1 MTDNDDREDDAV
13 EEDFNDSLKKKV
25 MKKENF
31 TDVELAICDQ
41 FNKLLSDKIGFD
53 SKAFRLKLEES
64 KDAKYI
70 QIPRYDRFVE
80 KAGVEKEDSVLYT
93 NLK

>member
-1 MTDNDDREDDAV
+1 MTGKTMLSKILNMILWRKSD
-13 EEDFNDSLKKKV
+13 EER
-25 MKKENF
+25 ENF

-41 FNKLLSDKIGFD
+41 FNKLSDKIGFD

-70 QIPRYDRFVE
+70 QIPRYDRFVKPE
-80 KAGVEKEDSVLYT
+80 
-93 NLK
+93 

>member
-1 MTDNDDREDDAV
+1 MIQITMTEDDAV
-13 EEDFNDSLKKKV
+13 EEDFKYDSWRKSDEER
-25 MKKENF
+25 ENF

-41 FNKLLSDKIGFD
+41 FKLLSDKIGFD

-80 KAGVEKEDSVLYT
+80 KPE
-93 NLK
+93 

>member
-1 MTDNDDREDDAV
+1 MTGKTM
-13 EEDFNDSLKKKV
+13 LKKILNMILWRKSDEER
-25 MKKENF
+25 ENF

-70 QIPRYDRFVE
+70 KFLDTI
-80 KAGVEKEDSVLYT
+80 DS
-93 NLK
+93 

>member
-1 MTDNDDREDDAV
+1 V
-13 EEDFNDSLKKKV
+13 KKK
-25 MKKENF
+25 NF

-80 KAGVEKEDSVLYT
+80 KSRSRERRFGIILT
-93 NLK
+93 LNNLIR

>member
-1 MTDNDDREDDAV
+1 MLSKKILNMILWRKSD
-13 EEDFNDSLKKKV
+13 EER
-25 MKKENF
+25 ENF

-64 KDAKYI
+64 KDKYI

>member
-1 MTDNDDREDDAV
+1 MTGKTMLSKKILNMILWRKSD
-13 EEDFNDSLKKKV
+13 EER
-25 MKKENF
+25 ENF

-70 QIPRYDRFVE
+70 QIPRYDRSVE
-80 KAGVEKEDSVLYT
+80 KPE
-93 NLK
+93 

>member
-1 MTDNDDREDDAV
+1 
-13 EEDFNDSLKKKV
+13 LKKKWR
-25 MKKENF
+25 KRKLHRCW
-31 TDVELAICDQ
+31 TSDQ

>member
-1 MTDNDDREDDAV
+1 M
-13 EEDFNDSLKKKV
+13 KKK
-25 MKKENF
+25 NF

-64 KDAKYI
+64 KDANTSKFLDTI
-70 QIPRYDRFVE
+70 
-80 KAGVEKEDSVLYT
+80 DS
-93 NLK
+93 

>member
-1 MTDNDDREDDAV
+1 ML
-13 EEDFNDSLKKKV
+13 SKKILN
-25 MKKENF
+25 MILWRKKWWRRKNF

-80 KAGVEKEDSVLYT
+80 KAGVEDSVLYT

>member
-1 MTDNDDREDDAV
+1 MTGKTMLSKKILNMILWRKSD
-13 EEDFNDSLKKKV
+13 EER
-25 MKKENF
+25 ENF

-41 FNKLLSDKIGFD
+41 FNKLSDKIGFD
-53 SKAFRLKLEES
+53 SKAFRLKLE
-64 KDAKYI
+64 DAKYI

>member
-1 MTDNDDREDDAV
+1 MTGKTMLSKKILNMILWRKSD
-13 EEDFNDSLKKKV
+13 EER
-25 MKKENF
+25 NF

-80 KAGVEKEDSVLYT
+80 KPE
-93 NLK
+93 

>member
-1 MTDNDDREDDAV
+1 MTGKTMLSKKILNMILWRKSD
-13 EEDFNDSLKKKV
+13 EER
-25 MKKENF
+25 ENF
-31 TDVELAICDQ
+31 TDVELAICE

-80 KAGVEKEDSVLYT
+80 KPE
-93 NLK
+93 

>member
-1 MTDNDDREDDAV
+1 MILWRKSD
-13 EEDFNDSLKKKV
+13 EER
-25 MKKENF
+25 ENF

-80 KAGVEKEDSVLYT
+80 KAGVEKEDSLYT